1 MRVFSFLST
10 QILYDKIRWLSKNND
25 ILNFSANITLREGRS
40 TSLVFEEGE
49 KNRNL
54 EKLMFEIM
62 TSKSVKVRLNDMS
75 RKSLVEL

>member
-25 ILNFSANITLREGRS
+25 ILNSSANITLREGRS